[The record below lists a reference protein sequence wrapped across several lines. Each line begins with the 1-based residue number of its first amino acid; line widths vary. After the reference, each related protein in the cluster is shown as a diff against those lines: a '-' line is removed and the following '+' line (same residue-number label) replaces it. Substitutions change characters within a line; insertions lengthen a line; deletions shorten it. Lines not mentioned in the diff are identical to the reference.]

1 MRILILTYYFPPD
14 LSAGSFRCQALV
26 DALETAAPF
35 NIDIQILTTTPN
47 RYDSYVQHVSEKEEK
62 KHYTVHRCDVGNHG
76 GKLGAQI
83 YSFLS
88 YALFVKKISSK
99 QDYDLIVATSSRL
112 MTIVLA
118 AHVAKSK
125 KIPLFLDI
133 RDIFIES
140 VESILPRY
148 FKKPILW
155 FFAMLEKSTIS
166 SAHWINLVSPGFAPY
181 FESRFSGRR
190 FHYFTNGI
198 DEEFVDVH
206 REMGLIPKTDGPLRI
221 VYAGNIGEGQGLDYI
236 IPQLAQEGQGLLEFV
251 VVGDGARKLQLKAE
265 ITRLNLKN
273 ICIKPPVSR
282 HELLEIYRGADIL
295 FLHLHTDAAY
305 NRVLPSKIFEYA
317 ATGKPILAGV
327 TGFPRKFILEQ
338 VVNAEVF
345 LPGSASSFSEAL
357 SNLKLKSVNRQKFVI
372 KFSRNTIMKEMAK
385 SIHDSYRLT
394 RAGS

>member
-1 MRILILTYYFPPD
+1 MRVLILSYYFPPD

-26 DALETAAPF
+26 DALKTTAPV

-47 RYDSYVQHVSEKEEK
+47 RYDSYVQHVSEKDEK
-62 KHYTVHRCDVGNHG
+62 KYYTVHRCDVGNHG
-76 GKLGAQI
+76 GKLVGQI
-83 YSFLS
+83 YSFLT

-99 QDYDLIVATSSRL
+99 QDYDFIIATSSRL
-112 MTIVLA
+112 MTIALA
-118 AHVAKSK
+118 AHIAKSK

-140 VESILPRY
+140 VESIVPRY

-155 FFAMLEKSTIS
+155 FFKKLEQSTIS
-166 SAHWINLVSPGFAPY
+166 AANWINLVSPGFAPY
-181 FESRFSGRR
+181 FEPRFSGRK

-236 IPQLAQEGQGLLEFV
+236 IPQMAQEGQGSLEFV
-251 VVGDGARKLQLKAE
+251 VVGDGARRLHLKAE
-265 ITRLNLKN
+265 ITKLNLKN
-273 ICIKPPVSR
+273 ICLKPPVSR

-295 FLHLHTDAAY
+295 FLHLNINAAF

-327 TGFPRKFILEQ
+327 TGFPRKFISEQ
-338 VVNAEVF
+338 IVNAEVF
-345 LPGSASSFSEAL
+345 LPGSASSCGEAL
-357 SNLKLKSVNRQKFVI
+357 SNLKLKSVNRQKFVV
-372 KFSRNTIMKEMAK
+372 KFSRKAIMDEMAK
-385 SIHDSYRLT
+385 SIYDSYRQT
-394 RAGS
+394 RAES